1 MYRNFIFASCLA
13 LTGMLAGCQKAA
25 TPAETSNTDSVSQ
38 KNAVVETIMERRS
51 IRKYKP
57 QAIEK
62 EKLDEIIRCGIY
74 APNGMG
80 RESWEVRFVTRP
92 ELLARIDTL
101 YADYMEKTQGKRPA
115 AAAYGAPAVAFIAYD
130 TTYDLSQV
138 DCGLLG
144 GNMLL
149 AAKSMGIGSCCLGGI
164 CRFLNAPEGAE
175 IMKKLDF
182 PKTHKLLYAI
192 AFGYPDETPK
202 AKERTPEK
210 VRMIE

>member
-1 MYRNFIFASCLA
+1 
-13 LTGMLAGCQKAA
+13 
-25 TPAETSNTDSVSQ
+25 
-38 KNAVVETIMERRS
+38 
-51 IRKYKP
+51 
-57 QAIEK
+57 
-62 EKLDEIIRCGIY
+62 
-74 APNGMG
+74 MG

-175 IMKKLDF
+175 IMKELDF
-182 PKTHKLLYAI
+182 PETHKLLYAI
-192 AFGYPDETPK
+192 AFGYPDESPK

-210 VRMIE
+210 VRLIQ